1 MSSVTQ
7 TDDTAA
13 KTSPMLWALGLVLLL
28 GGWLSI
34 LHVYYWHF
42 TAPVFFLWAGW
53 AALLASARFLFRAG
67 VAAAEDTGDVDD
79 DFWKPVGRRE
89 ELLLEKRSLLKAIK
103 EIEFDREMGK
113 MSESDAADLTRFY
126 RQRAIEIIKALE
138 SEGGAGDTLSVQ
150 EQIERE
156 VKARLVVAGTGAK
169 GKARAARGEA
179 TDEKP
184 DGQKNDQKNDQKN
197 HKKGGRKAD
206 QKAGPKAD
214 QKGGPKAE
222 RAAETAAEKP
232 AERPAAVS
240 QQPDTAAGEPAA
252 SEQAEPEVRAAAEDA
267 S

>member
-7 TDDTAA
+7 TDDAA
-13 KTSPMLWALGLVLLL
+13 ARASRILWALGLVLLL

-34 LHVYYWHF
+34 LHVYRWHF
-42 TAPVFFLWAGW
+42 TAPVFFLWVGW
-53 AALLASARFLFRAG
+53 AALLASARFLVRAA
-67 VAAAEDTGDVDD
+67 VAAAEDTGDVVD

-138 SEGGAGDTLSVQ
+138 SEGEVGETLSVQ

-156 VKARLVVAGTGAK
+156 VKARLVVAGAGAK
-169 GKARAARGEA
+169 GKARAARGEVAQKTEPPGA
-179 TDEKP
+179 TGGATGAASPSEASGESAAP
-184 DGQKNDQKNDQKN
+184 EVSQKASQKAN
-197 HKKGGRKAD
+197 RKAGK
-206 QKAGPKAD
+206 QKAGQKAV
-214 QKGGPKAE
+214 A
-222 RAAETAAEKP
+222 
-232 AERPAAVS
+232 S
-240 QQPDTAAGEPAA
+240 QQPDTAAAAPAA
-252 SEQAEPEVRAAAEDA
+252 SEQAEPEARPAAEDP